1 MNNLFEY
8 DSIKIYNYDDRIL
21 FEGEYSNSK
30 INGRGKEYNE
40 KGKLIFEGEYENGK
54 RLTGTENVYDEING
68 ELIFEYEYKNGEKY
82 YLREYD
88 KYNYELLFSGN
99 YLNGKKNGFGEEFR
113 LKRENEK
120 SFFYSSSSKQ
130 KPRLIK
136 IFSGEYLN
144 GEKKNGKEY
153 NYGNC
158 QS

>member
-1 MNNLFEY
+1 M
-8 DSIKIYNYDDRIL
+8 
-21 FEGEYSNSK
+21 
-30 INGRGKEYNE
+30 
-40 KGKLIFEGEYENGK
+40 
-54 RLTGTENVYDEING
+54 TGTENVYDEING

-88 KYNYELLFSGN
+88 KYNHELLFSGN

-113 LKRENEK
+113 LKREKEN
-120 SFFYSSSSKQ
+120 SFFYSSSSEQ